1 MMKLKT
7 LFKSKRTPAFYLL
20 LALLLSLVVFLIFR
34 KDYGLSYDE
43 ILYYQYGDINFSAI
57 NKFIYGLPFD
67 NLFNFY
73 DLKYYGAAYLVVGTL
88 LERLTAGVF
97 HSLDIYAFWHTLNFI
112 VFLCGA
118 WLIFCLGKRLIS
130 ERASLLVALL
140 YLTQPLL
147 WGHGVMN
154 PKDIPFMVSFLAAVA
169 MGIRAVDRL
178 HEPGSGRQTP
188 AVTSRSK
195 TGRIIFSIVAGLVAA
210 LSLAD
215 RASANQLTRNWIKNI
230 LSALQTSASGPFLI
244 LQKKLAS
251 GLAAGITIESYTEKL
266 LKIVNLVE
274 FILIVLALVMLLI
287 MILKKLSP
295 VLRDVVLA
303 GFFLGLTSSIRVLGP
318 AAGGLVILY
327 ALFKLKKRQ
336 LGPLGLYLA
345 CALIAMYISWPY
357 LWVHPFTRFFECFK
371 VMQNFPWGG
380 SVLFNGTEY
389 LAANLPWYYLS
400 ELIAVQFTLPL
411 LLLALFGSVLGVI
424 KLCKKR
430 ENIAGMVTIF
440 GWFFVPLLLSMI
452 LSPTLYDNF
461 RQFLFITPPLFILA
475 GFGFDWL
482 GERVQPAWLKI
493 ALPAAILL
501 PGIIAGAWLHPYEYV
516 YYNALVGWTGNVGG
530 RFENDYWGT
539 SMCAAARSLDQKTQ
553 GTTEVALTDNIYSW
567 MFKYCAKNTYDIRV
581 ERLQVSKID
590 PAYSIISTRYGDDQ
604 DYFRSM
610 KTVSTIGR
618 GKTIFVVIK
627 GK

>member
-1 MMKLKT
+1 MMKFAAI
-7 LFKSKRTPAFYLL
+7 FKRKSTPAFFLL
-20 LALLLSLVVFLIFR
+20 IALTLSILLFLIFR

-67 NLFNFY
+67 SLFNFY
-73 DLKYYGAAYLVVGTL
+73 DLKYYGAAYLVVGTI
-88 LERLTAGVF
+88 LERLTAAVF
-97 HSLDIYAFWHTLNFI
+97 HSLDLYAFWHTLNFI

-118 WLIFCLGKRLIS
+118 WLIFCLGKHLLS
-130 ERASLLVALL
+130 ERASLLAALL

-154 PKDIPFMVSFLAAVA
+154 PKDIPFMVSFLAAVV
-169 MGIRAVDRL
+169 MGMRAVDRL
-178 HEPGSGRQTP
+178 SGPGTDPQNPTASPR
-188 AVTSRSK
+188 RK
-195 TGRIIFSIVAGLVAA
+195 TVGNIFSIVLGLIA
-210 LSLAD
+210 LFSLAD
-215 RASANQLTRNWIKNI
+215 RATANHLTRNWVENT
-230 LSALQTSASGPFLI
+230 LSSLQTSASGPLLI
-244 LQKKLAS
+244 IQNKLSS
-251 GLAAGITIESYTEKL
+251 GLAAGIPIETYAEKI
-266 LKIVNLVE
+266 LKIVNLAE
-274 FILIVLALVMLLI
+274 FILIVLALVILLV
-287 MILKKLSP
+287 MILKKLRP
-295 VLRDVVLA
+295 VLRDVLLA
-303 GFFLGLTSSIRVLGP
+303 GLFLGLTSSIRVLGP

-327 ALFKLKKRQ
+327 ALIKLKKPQ
-336 LGPLGLYLA
+336 FGALGLYLA
-345 CALIAMYISWPY
+345 SALIVMYLSWPY
-357 LWVHPFTRFFECFK
+357 LWVDPFTRFIECFK

-380 SVLFNGTEY
+380 SVLFNGMEY
-389 LAANLPWYYLS
+389 LATNLPWYYLS
-400 ELIAVQFTLPL
+400 ELISVQFTLPV
-411 LLLALFGSVLGVI
+411 LLLALFGSVLGLI
-424 KLCKKR
+424 KIFKKR
-430 ENIAGMVTIF
+430 ESIAGLVMLF
-440 GWFFVPLLLSMI
+440 GWFFGPLLLSMI
-452 LSPTLYDNF
+452 FSPTMYDNF

-475 GFGFDWL
+475 GLGFDWL
-482 GERVQPAWLKI
+482 AGRVQPAWLKI

-539 SMCAAARSLDQKTQ
+539 SMCAAAKSLDQETQ

-567 MFKYCAKNTYDIRV
+567 MFKYCAKNSYDIRV

-590 PAYSIISTRYGDDQ
+590 PAYSIVSTRYGDDQ

-618 GKTIFVVIK
+618 GRTIFVVIK